1 MAKSI
6 VTAYM
11 RISAISG
18 NLAQET
24 HHLIWGRGGAL
35 RSLADKD
42 GLTIPLTIREHTGAA
57 GGKVIE
63 RIHDNPMAEHLSKM
77 LGHGS
82 GRKRGSG
89 QACVPEAVR
98 RELFIADKGE
108 KHRMK
113 RQTMEEYV
121 REILRRKE
129 KECRQ

>member
-1 MAKSI
+1 MTKSI

-11 RISAISG
+11 GISAISG
-18 NLAQET
+18 NPAQET

-77 LGHGS
+77 LG
-82 GRKRGSG
+82 
-89 QACVPEAVR
+89 QMAW
-98 RELFIADKGE
+98 
-108 KHRMK
+108 
-113 RQTMEEYV
+113 
-121 REILRRKE
+121 E
-129 KECRQ
+129 KEFYRRMAVDGSADPARRAFQERYGESFL